1 LHVIAGDEQNNRSI
15 QPTDECVQAFLGK
28 LYNIESIVEFHLE
41 DLISSFLEAFDLNYF
56 LMRNSP
62 DMRILG

>member
-1 LHVIAGDEQNNRSI
+1 
-15 QPTDECVQAFLGK
+15 
-28 LYNIESIVEFHLE
+28 LE

-62 DMRILG
+62 DMRILGWVRFGMN